1 MRWRVAGSLE
11 EVQQRVRWSG
21 DGGAAAAALVQRW
34 TAAAARIQLQVETT
48 DNTEGVNS
56 TPWAQPKRF
65 IQKPARFVSPVVVG
79 NPQPTTRISASIQ
92 LREFMLKNVDRLKS
106 VKLLEIDSSVA
117 YASDVVESFCN
128 GNLTEGLF
136 IDASSSMLFKDDMT
150 IKPDTFGKRI
160 FIPTNLLYLLNIN
173 LIKHNG
179 VTQPFSADALDSRL
193 EEFIRQINTSNAQ
206 LSLHAINIPH
216 KRINVMDSNNYP
228 LIGTLVSDHHGA
240 LSKRIVKRLSDAL
253 HKVVPKRF
261 CRFGRFRKNMM
272 NCAWMAICSNDCAFY
287 VMKYMEAYDGS
298 RDPIETLNIPTNST
312 IVPSSILFQLV
323 SSDHNLAD
331 PRHPEMAAFLGP
343 SVGDASEQAS

>member
-1 MRWRVAGSLE
+1 
-11 EVQQRVRWSG
+11 
-21 DGGAAAAALVQRW
+21 
-34 TAAAARIQLQVETT
+34 
-48 DNTEGVNS
+48 
-56 TPWAQPKRF
+56 
-65 IQKPARFVSPVVVG
+65 
-79 NPQPTTRISASIQ
+79 
-92 LREFMLKNVDRLKS
+92 
-106 VKLLEIDSSVA
+106 
-117 YASDVVESFCN
+117 
-128 GNLTEGLF
+128 
-136 IDASSSMLFKDDMT
+136 
-150 IKPDTFGKRI
+150 
-160 FIPTNLLYLLNIN
+160 
-173 LIKHNG
+173 
-179 VTQPFSADALDSRL
+179 
-193 EEFIRQINTSNAQ
+193 
-206 LSLHAINIPH
+206 
-216 KRINVMDSNNYP
+216 MDSNNYP